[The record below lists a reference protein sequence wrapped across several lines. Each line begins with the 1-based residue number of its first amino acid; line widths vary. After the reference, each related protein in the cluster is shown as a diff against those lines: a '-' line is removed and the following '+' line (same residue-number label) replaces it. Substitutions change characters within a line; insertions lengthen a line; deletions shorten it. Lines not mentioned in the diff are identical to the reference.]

1 MEGKKVNGPQSFV
14 KITIVLDLYKDH
26 INHYNSLVLFWI
38 GYTWMHLCKYKM
50 GNNSDL
56 PKTDTQRQPSEEARS
71 FCASQRLDL

>member
-1 MEGKKVNGPQSFV
+1 MEGKKRSMGPQSFV

-26 INHYNSLVLFWI
+26 INHYNSLVPFWI

-71 FCASQRLDL
+71 FCASQRL